1 MGLDTHL
8 PTRFRQC
15 VCPLYTYSYAIN
27 DSNEV
32 GNVPID
38 VENGESV
45 LPLVTLRGLHLL
57 SKCGVV

>member
-1 MGLDTHL
+1 MVAVPVKSKVLIWA
-8 PTRFRQC
+8 R
-15 VCPLYTYSYAIN
+15 
-27 DSNEV
+27 E